1 VDMILVDWTRM
12 GRTYCLAGAVFQD
25 KQWRVVR
32 PLLTKLREAPVRNV
46 GWSAYLL
53 DGHARWEIM
62 ELIGAQLT
70 APEPPHVEDLC
81 VRAIRSRRSSAAP
94 KQRRAILAA
103 TTAPPREPIFGSDL
117 ATTRTAAY
125 LRPGTGQRS
134 LATLVVPS
142 SHIRFDAVWRE
153 GISEPDIR
161 VELPLPH
168 LGSRSLAVK
177 DHHLLLKGERA
188 GSDLTQRIEI
198 LTATVRQMGEPV
210 AVRLGLS
217 RSFAGQAEQP
227 GMCWVMA
234 DGFFSLVDPQ
244 P

>member
-1 VDMILVDWTRM
+1 MILVDWTRM

-25 KQWRVVR
+25 KHWRVVR

-62 ELIGAQLT
+62 ELIGPQLT
-70 APEPPHVEDLC
+70 TPEPPHLEDLW
-81 VRAIRSRRSSAAP
+81 VRAIKSRRSSASAE
-94 KQRRAILAA
+94 QRRAILAA
-103 TTAPPREPIFGSDL
+103 TAAPPREPIFGSDL
-117 ATTRTAAY
+117 ASTRTAAY

-134 LATLVVPS
+134 LATLLVPS
-142 SHIRFDAVWRE
+142 SQIRFDAVWRD

-161 VELPLPH
+161 VELPLPS
-168 LGSRSLAVK
+168 LGKRSLAVK
-177 DHHLLLKGERA
+177 DHHLLLKGECA
-188 GSDLTQRIEI
+188 GSDLKQRLEI
-198 LTATVRQMGEPV
+198 LTAAMQQMGEPV
-210 AVRLGLS
+210 AVRIGLS
-217 RSFAGQAEQP
+217 RSFPGQAEQP

-234 DGFFSLVDPQ
+234 DGFFSLADPQ